1 MYPGSVQ
8 IANDILECN
17 SPMQLRQIRDN
28 WHSQLQRNPSFQI
41 IMNYSEEINFIH
53 DCFIKRAIFLAE
65 QKLLSEGM
73 ASPSVSY
80 AFILV
85 GSGGREEQTAW
96 SDQDNAI
103 IYDDRYQVVNVETKK
118 YFHALGKLVVEILK
132 EIGYPP
138 CDGEVGADN
147 ERWCKPYSAWI
158 QTIDEWLLEPN
169 WENIRYLL
177 IAADLRCV
185 SGNKEL
191 VDLLQ
196 SHIVTY
202 ADAHPVIL
210 QAMLNNT
217 LRHKIVLN
225 IFGQL
230 LVEPYGE
237 HAGSID
243 VKYGGYIP
251 IINSIRLVAILSGVT
266 ETSSAKRI
274 QALYLKGDITEQQ
287 KTMWYDALRTVLY
300 LRAQTTF
307 EIVENHYVTAGMIPL
322 RDLSQADKLQLKMAL
337 LAGRKLQKFVQKR
350 INKLGG

>member
-1 MYPGSVQ
+1 MFPETSD
-8 IANDILECN
+8 IANDILACN
-17 SPMQLRQIRDN
+17 STAQLRQIRDS
-28 WHSQLQRNPSFQI
+28 WHRQLQRNPSFQM
-41 IMNYSEEINFIH
+41 IMMYSDEINFIH
-53 DCFIKRAIFLAE
+53 DSFIKRAIFLAE

-85 GSGGREEQTAW
+85 GSGGREEQTPW

-103 IYDDRYQVVNVETKK
+103 IYDDRFVAVTPEVRN
-118 YFHALGKLVVEILK
+118 YFCTLGKRVVEYLK

-147 ERWCKPYSAWI
+147 DRWCKPYSAWI

-185 SGNKEL
+185 AGNNEL
-191 VDLLQ
+191 VELLQ

-202 ADAHPVIL
+202 ADTHPIIL

-225 IFGQL
+225 VFGQL

-237 HAGSID
+237 HAGSVDI
-243 VKYGGYIP
+243 KYGGYIP

-266 ETSSAKRI
+266 ETSSVKRI
-274 QALYLKGDITEQQ
+274 MALYMKGEITEQQ

-307 EIVENHYVTAGMIPL
+307 EIVDNHYVTSGMIPL
-322 RDLSQADKLQLKMAL
+322 RELSKSDKLQLKMAL
-337 LAGRKLQKFVQKR
+337 HAGRKLQKFVQKR

>member
-1 MYPGSVQ
+1 MFPDNAE
-8 IANDILECN
+8 IAYDIQACN
-17 SPMQLRQIRDN
+17 TTGQLRQIRDS
-28 WHSQLQRNPSFQI
+28 WHSQLQRNPPVQM
-41 IMNYSEEINFIH
+41 IMKYSEQVNFIH

-85 GSGGREEQTAW
+85 GSGGREEQTPW

-103 IYDDRYQVVNVETKK
+103 IYDDRSVTVTVEIRD
-118 YFHALGKLVVEILK
+118 YFCALGRLIVENLK

-158 QTIDEWLLEPN
+158 QTIDAWLLEPN

-185 SGNKEL
+185 AGDHEL
-191 VDLLQ
+191 VKLLQ
-196 SHIVTY
+196 NHIVTY
-202 ADAHPVIL
+202 ADTHPVIL

-225 IFGQL
+225 VFGQL

-237 HAGSID
+237 HAGSVDI
-243 VKYGGYIP
+243 KYGGYIP

-266 ETSSAKRI
+266 ETSSVKRI
-274 QALYLKGDITEQQ
+274 MALYLKGDITEHQ

-300 LRAQTTF
+300 LRAQTSF

-322 RDLSQADKLQLKMAL
+322 RDLSQSDKLQLKMAL
-337 LAGRKLQKFVQKR
+337 HAGRKLQKFVQKR